1 MKKIIFFLTFISL
14 LVYRNIAFSQDNIL
28 ENEVFLFCTDS
39 GENKQDLLI
48 YLGTNNIANYNVGN
62 AWVFTMFDLQ
72 HIEQYFAT
80 GLTYEGLKQRI
91 DSSSYEE
98 DTKSPGNR
106 DYEKFTQY
114 VYTKSAV
121 QINLL
126 YTPFESQ
133 SDISSF
139 GEGEPIRSRITKIDR
154 LTGDVSDY
162 ATPYILNCQPISE
175 SDFRSRYEYY
185 KDMSMAI
192 YNEQADKRLF

>member
-1 MKKIIFFLTFISL
+1 MKKIISSLAFISL
-14 LVYRNIAFSQDNIL
+14 LVYGNMAFSQDNIL

-39 GENKQDLLI
+39 GENKKDLLI

-62 AWVFTMFDLQ
+62 AWVFTMFDLE

-98 DTKSPGNR
+98 DTKSPENR

-126 YTPFESQ
+126 YTWLVSQ

-139 GEGEPIRSRITKIDR
+139 GEGEPIRSGTTKIDR
-154 LTGDVSDY
+154 STGDISDFGGRS
-162 ATPYILNCQPISE
+162 ILNCQPISE

>member
-1 MKKIIFFLTFISL
+1 MKKIISSLAFISL
-14 LVYRNIAFSQDNIL
+14 LVYGNTAFSQDNIL

-98 DTKSPGNR
+98 DTKSPENR

-154 LTGDVSDY
+154 RTGDVSDY
-162 ATPYILNCQPISE
+162 ATPYILNCQSISE